1 MKFEFKN
8 LIRCAAAIV
17 CCAGMFACTDM
28 DELEERVDSLDSRV
42 TALETQVS
50 NLNGNIDAID
60 KLLDGKLFITEIEA
74 VEGEEGAYNLTMSD
88 GSVYKIA
95 QGKIGNT
102 PQISIDDEGYW
113 IVSYDN
119 GESFERIEVDG
130 QDNTAV
136 PSAPKFRVDA
146 DGYWEISIDGGKTY
160 EKVYYADGTTQVPA
174 TGEGNS
180 FFQGVE
186 FDEESNTLTLIL
198 ADGKE
203 VSFTVTAD
211 FVCQIVT
218 DENPVQFR
226 PGNARTFDVRM
237 RGVGEVYIVTPD
249 GWKASL
255 EGEDASDPAREITA
269 TLTVTPPDM
278 STETKI
284 SADTEKDI
292 VIHAAS
298 AADNRAIFAKMQVE
312 LTVVAMPEVE
322 ITVGETTSSSISY
335 TVRPNTDVTSWKYIH
350 QPASE
355 TAPDAE
361 SEGWMTG
368 TETDLEFTDLESN
381 TAYVLYVLPS
391 GKDGDGKIE
400 KAEASTLEKVIDDYY
415 QAFMDGED
423 IIIGGTVYNKS
434 QFAEED
440 IIHCTETVKLSSAN
454 NGQILFIS
462 PDCIIEE
469 LGNMTDAVI
478 IGDDPDSR
486 PTITITNSRYLVPV
500 QGTESRLVLKNLN
513 IVPGSEFSN
522 YMFTVNK
529 NFATDGAFGEFTL
542 DNCDITMTTNA
553 FYSISNARYLD
564 RFIMENCKVNVPSGS
579 GNRFIIHTAANENVF
594 SEITLRNNVFYCESG
609 LALAFR
615 LLSGQTNN
623 TNKTTVS
630 KMTVENNTFVN
641 TAPTNSSMIIA
652 LEFGDMTV
660 SRNLMFFDKAI
671 TAGGENL
678 TYIFGTADNAAG
690 YPDTANCTDNI
701 VYDSSKGYLMFYS
714 SGYVPAAGQAE
725 NPTVITDNPFS
736 GGTFSLATGT
746 FVPNGTYSA
755 YGSSIA
761 R

>member
-1 MKFEFKN
+1 
-8 LIRCAAAIV
+8 
-17 CCAGMFACTDM
+17 
-28 DELEERVDSLDSRV
+28 
-42 TALETQVS
+42 
-50 NLNGNIDAID
+50 
-60 KLLDGKLFITEIEA
+60 
-74 VEGEEGAYNLTMSD
+74 
-88 GSVYKIA
+88 
-95 QGKIGNT
+95 
-102 PQISIDDEGYW
+102 
-113 IVSYDN
+113 
-119 GESFERIEVDG
+119 
-130 QDNTAV
+130 
-136 PSAPKFRVDA
+136 
-146 DGYWEISIDGGKTY
+146 
-160 EKVYYADGTTQVPA
+160 
-174 TGEGNS
+174 
-180 FFQGVE
+180 
-186 FDEESNTLTLIL
+186 
-198 ADGKE
+198 
-203 VSFTVTAD
+203 
-211 FVCQIVT
+211 
-218 DENPVQFR
+218 
-226 PGNARTFDVRM
+226 
-237 RGVGEVYIVTPD
+237 
-249 GWKASL
+249 
-255 EGEDASDPAREITA
+255 
-269 TLTVTPPDM
+269 
-278 STETKI
+278 
-284 SADTEKDI
+284 
-292 VIHAAS
+292 
-298 AADNRAIFAKMQVE
+298 
-312 LTVVAMPEVE
+312 
-322 ITVGETTSSSISY
+322 
-335 TVRPNTDVTSWKYIH
+335 
-350 QPASE
+350 
-355 TAPDAE
+355 
-361 SEGWMTG
+361 MTG

-486 PTITITNSRYLVPV
+486 PTITITNPRYLVPV
-500 QGTESRLVLKNLN
+500 QGKESRLVLKNLN
-513 IVPGSEFSN
+513 IVPGSGFTN

-690 YPDTANCTDNI
+690 YPGTANCTDNI